1 MARGSTHRA
10 VALAVAA
17 AVLLMVPPLGERQAR
32 AATAA
37 TLVVPCKP
45 AGEQCWPAA
54 FTFTPNGRELFY
66 LERFTGEIRRVN
78 LATGRDRRW
87 GDVGDPASGSEQG
100 ALGIAVDPK
109 WNRKAKS
116 RKAKKQRRRNRWVYV
131 FYTAQDPLENRVVRM
146 RKKLGRPGFITDHL
160 LMIAINVGTNH
171 NGGPIHFGPDR
182 RLYVATGE
190 QAEPARAQDPADP
203 AGKVLRLMR
212 NGNRPGDNPIP
223 GSLALSFGHR
233 NSFGIG
239 FDPASGRLWQSENG
253 PNCEDEVNLI
263 APGGNYGWGASS
275 SCPGTSTEGPSPIQA
290 EISYTPTIVPTGV
303 TFCVGCGLGPDV
315 EGDLLLAVFGDGTEI
330 RNLSLDGE
338 RDDVVDEQM
347 LYDHPRGVVTAARRP
362 NGQVFF
368 SDNGGIYRLDP
379 A

>member
-1 MARGSTHRA
+1 
-10 VALAVAA
+10 
-17 AVLLMVPPLGERQAR
+17 
-32 AATAA
+32 
-37 TLVVPCKP
+37 
-45 AGEQCWPAA
+45 
-54 FTFTPNGRELFY
+54 
-66 LERFTGEIRRVN
+66 
-78 LATGRDRRW
+78 
-87 GDVGDPASGSEQG
+87 
-100 ALGIAVDPK
+100 
-109 WNRKAKS
+109 WNRKAKG

-131 FYTAQDPLENRVVRM
+131 FYTAQDPVENRVVRM
-146 RKKLGRPGFITDHL
+146 RKRLGRPGFVTDHL
-160 LMIAINVGTNH
+160 LTIPINVGTNH

-190 QAEPARAQDPADP
+190 QAEPVRAQDPADP

-212 NGNRPGDNPIP
+212 NGSRPGDNPIP

-239 FDPASGRLWQSENG
+239 FDPVTGRLWQSENG
-253 PNCEDEVNLI
+253 PACEDEVNLI
-263 APGGNYGWGASS
+263 APGGNYGWGAGS
-275 SCPGTSTEGPSPIQA
+275 SCPGTSTEGSSPIQA
-290 EISYTPTIVPTGV
+290 EVSYTPVIVPTGV

-338 RDDVVDEQM
+338 RDDMVDEQV
-347 LYDHPRGVVTAARRP
+347 LYDHPTGVVTAGRRP

-368 SDNGGIYRLDP
+368 SDHSGIYRLGP

>member
-1 MARGSTHRA
+1 MARGPIHRA
-10 VALAVAA
+10 LVLAVAA
-17 AVLLMVPPLGERQAR
+17 AVLVAVPPLGEAPAR
-32 AATAA
+32 AAAAA
-37 TLVVPCKP
+37 TLVVSCKP
-45 AGEQCWPAA
+45 AGDDCWPAA

-66 LERFTGEIRRVN
+66 LERFTGEIHRVT
-78 LATGRDRRW
+78 LRTGRDRIW

-109 WNRKAKS
+109 WNRKAKG
-116 RKAKKQRRRNRWVYV
+116 RKAKMRRKRNRWVYV
-131 FYTAQDPLENRVVRM
+131 FYTAQSPVENRVVRM
-146 RKKLGRPGFITDHL
+146 RKRVGRAGFITDHL
-160 LMIAINVGTNH
+160 LTIDINTGTNH

-203 AGKVLRLMR
+203 AGKVLRLVR
-212 NGNRPGDNPIP
+212 NGSRPGDNPIS

-239 FDPASGRLWQSENG
+239 FDPLTGRLWQSENG

-263 APGGNYGWGASS
+263 VPGGNYGWGAGS
-275 SCPGTSTEGPSPIQA
+275 SCPGTSTEGPSPIQP
-290 EISYTPTIVPTGV
+290 EISYTPPIVVTGV
-303 TFCVGCGLGPDV
+303 TFCVGCGLGPDI
-315 EGDLLLAVFGDGTEI
+315 EGDLLLAVFGAETSI

-338 RDDVVDEQM
+338 RDDVVGEQV
-347 LYDHPRGVVTAARRP
+347 LYDHTSGVITVERRP

-368 SDNGGIYRLDP
+368 SDRGGIYRLD
-379 A
+379 AA